1 MRLNE
6 IFDHLSFGE
15 FRQLGI
21 ADPDR
26 GGVHEENRYQ
36 LISHINLAL
45 TDLHR
50 RFFLRQGRAS
60 VYVVAGLREYVVD
73 GEGLLKIEQ
82 VYDAR
87 GCELPLNDV
96 GDPCSLI
103 TTRYNTLQVPA
114 SMPATTLS
122 VVYRAGHETLD
133 QKDAAKNPDR
143 VEVELPPS
151 HLWPLLL
158 FVASRY
164 FTPMGA
170 SEAIHDGNNYAAKY
184 EAACQQ
190 LQDGGFELGHSP
202 EDSRFV
208 RNGWV

>member
-1 MRLNE
+1 MKLNE
-6 IFDHLSFGE
+6 ILEHLSYGE
-15 FRQLGI
+15 FRQLHI
-21 ADPDR
+21 ADPER
-26 GGVHEENRYQ
+26 EGVTEEDRYQ
-36 LISHINLAL
+36 LMSHINLAL

-50 RFFLRQGRAS
+50 RFFLRQGRTS
-60 VYVVAGLREYVVD
+60 VYVVNGLREYTVE

-87 GCELPLNDV
+87 GCELPLNDA
-96 GDPCSLI
+96 GDPLSLI

-114 SMPATTLS
+114 CMPASVLS
-122 VVYRAGHETLD
+122 VVYRAGHPPLN
-133 QKDAAKNPDR
+133 QKDAAKSPEK

-164 FTPMGA
+164 FNPMGA
-170 SEAIHDGNNYAAKY
+170 GEVMHDGNNYAAKY

-190 LQDGGFELGHSP
+190 LHDGGFELGITP
-202 EDSRFV
+202 GVTRFE